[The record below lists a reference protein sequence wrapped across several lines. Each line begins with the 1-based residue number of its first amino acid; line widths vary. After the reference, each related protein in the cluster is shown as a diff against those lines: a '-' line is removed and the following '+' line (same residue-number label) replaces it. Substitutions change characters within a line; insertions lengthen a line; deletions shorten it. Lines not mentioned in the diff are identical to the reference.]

1 MDRMVT
7 ELLKKIAIG
16 AAAVAAATITTVV
29 GLKSYKKVTTKSG
42 MEKLLA
48 EKVNE
53 DKKERVASSFQKFL
67 LKTIN
72 ERKHTVTLENLDTRK
87 EVTLEGV
94 EVSGGDIM
102 EGQVYQIS

>member
-1 MDRMVT
+1 MDRMVM

-16 AAAVAAATITTVV
+16 AASVAAATITAV
-29 GLKSYKKVTTKSG
+29 GWKSYKKVTTKSG

-72 ERKHTVTLENLDTRK
+72 ERKHTVTLENLDTHK

-94 EVSGGDIM
+94 EVSGGGIM